1 MPTAVR
7 TELPDLTHL
16 LGGYFGQDCF
26 AEGGPFTTQLNFQ
39 GGTTDPARS
48 RVRDQLEALLDR
60 DDDALRRD
68 VESLGSYVLP
78 VTLRSWLLRMRWR
91 MDAYDW
97 SARR

>member
-1 MPTAVR
+1 M
-7 TELPDLTHL
+7 
-16 LGGYFGQDCF
+16 
-26 AEGGPFTTQLNFQ
+26 
-39 GGTTDPARS
+39 
-48 RVRDQLEALLDR
+48 RDQLEALLDR